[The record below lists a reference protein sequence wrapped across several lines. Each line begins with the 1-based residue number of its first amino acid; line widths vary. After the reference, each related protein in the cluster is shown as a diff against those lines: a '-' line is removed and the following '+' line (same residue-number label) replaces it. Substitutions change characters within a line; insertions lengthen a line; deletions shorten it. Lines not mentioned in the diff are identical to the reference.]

1 MDSGGQRKNK
11 FEFKKNNDCL
21 SQNSPDNNQAS
32 IQKPVIE
39 LIESNNE
46 LVDNMSKVIFDI
58 SN

>member
-11 FEFKKNNDCL
+11 FEFKKSMINDCL

-39 LIESNNE
+39 LI
-46 LVDNMSKVIFDI
+46 
-58 SN
+58 